1 MPEKSAFVIGNE
13 GEGCPP
19 EVIEMCDEMIYI
31 HQRGSVRSLNVA
43 CASAV
48 IMAEY
53 NRRYFN

>member
-1 MPEKSAFVIGNE
+1 
-13 GEGCPP
+13 
-19 EVIEMCDEMIYI
+19 MCDEMIYI